1 MKRNIYSFCTP
12 LLAACL
18 LPFLA
23 SAEGGKNLTPND
35 NGVTNLGQSAP
46 LNNVVGFL
54 QNGDN
59 SSTNSFNG
67 YFLYS
72 RNTTGV
78 LAGDPAFS
86 TDYRLKIRMR
96 PGETLYY
103 GIRRCDG
110 LGATTIRIMA
120 DIAGVETILQTTNL
134 TFTTDN
140 TTRYGIGGNYH
151 MFLDQPGVIGSHA
164 QQNAGP
170 SAIVGAAGYNAL
182 VLPLP
187 AVITTPTDVWVE
199 ILDDGGNTSGTAGAD
214 VYTERD
220 VYDLWDFSVY
230 DGTTERTGRLH
241 SKYWSFNCLTAS
253 NRLSDNFRLFP
264 AIPNDTKTAFLIK
277 GLVLRGMQPFGF
289 SFVCNSTGTLT
300 NSTGAVSTDF
310 RERRKSKLKSSFV
323 PPPGNAIRTDV
334 YPEYDIFVNDPDSLF
349 WPTGSDAVPVLPFN
363 INTWCAD
370 PLTGRGALSATINFA
385 YPANV
390 QIYGELN
397 GTPGYQ
403 PGTTDVLF
411 EVNRSSGVGQI
422 FWDGRDGLGNIV
434 PNGTNINVQYRVQ
447 RFPVHYPIYDPEN
460 NDLGFR
466 IENIRPNNA
475 GPTGIAYWDD
485 SNIIPN
491 SSSLIGTPS
500 GTGVHPWGG
509 TGTGI
514 MAPDVGN
521 VNLMNTWT
529 YGAEREMPL
538 ILPFRWRCN
547 SDNDPMSNPDD
558 IDDDNDG
565 ITDVDESGGVDPLQD
580 HNSDGLL
587 NHVDVTYPG
596 FIDVNFDGVNDNFD
610 KDGDRIINELDVD
623 SDNDGIPD
631 VVEAFGVDEN
641 SDGRIDNYTDT
652 DGDGLSENVDRS
664 NSLLPGPSI
673 GLGLADFDG
682 DGLPN
687 YLDRDSDND
696 GIPDLVE
703 AGGADANNNG
713 LVDALID
720 LNNNGL
726 VDALQ
731 GDTFADADFDGL
743 TNAFDGDVNGDMI
756 AENPVAGLL
765 RSGADINNDGRA
777 DSYPFQNLDG
787 GGRPN
792 PYDLDSDGDGIND
805 VREAGFADTNNDGQS
820 DGTRGTDGWD
830 DAIDALTG
838 LGLLNTDTRSEAD
851 YLDIDADDDGI
862 PDNVEGLSTGGYQL
876 PLFADADGDGIDDR
890 YDASVGFG
898 GNGIT
903 PFDMDGDLV
912 PDYRDLDTDNDGR
925 PDIEEGNDFNNNGWA
940 DDVPTGL
947 AFTDGDGD
955 GLIDF
960 FDVHATARSTSG
972 RMGNLGTTTG
982 DATPG
987 SSTTVQRNG
996 ASPCPFERDWRCLG
1010 ITLPLAIKSF
1020 SGNMVDGVVNLQW
1033 VAETSA
1039 PLQKLEVERSVN
1051 GGAFQ
1056 PVLTQNTLQP
1066 QGTHI
1071 KGSFSDKPGADK
1083 SRVNYRLKLT
1093 GAKGEVVLSRHV
1105 SFAPKASATT
1115 LIINNPVTDW
1125 LQISIKTAGGKAT
1138 IQIHDMNGRMLQQQQ
1153 MNFTVGVQSVALD
1166 CSHLAAGTYI
1176 LTVRE
1181 GKGTVRQQFVVQ

>member
-1 MKRNIYSFCTP
+1 M
-12 LLAACL
+12 LAVLL
-18 LPFLA
+18 LPFWA
-23 SAEGGKNLTPND
+23 FAEGGKNLTPNN
-35 NGVTNLGQSAP
+35 NGVTNLSQTAP
-46 LNNVVGFL
+46 LNTVVGFL

-59 SSTNSFNG
+59 NSTNSFNG

-86 TDYRLKIRMR
+86 TDYRLKIRMK

-110 LGATTIRIMA
+110 TGATTIRIMA
-120 DIAGVETILQTTNL
+120 DISGVETVLQSTN
-134 TFTTDN
+134 FQFANNN
-140 TTRYGIGGNYH
+140 TARYGIGGNYDK
-151 MFLDQPGVIGSHA
+151 FDAQAGVIESHA
-164 QQNAGP
+164 EQNAGP
-170 SAIVGAAGYNAL
+170 SAIVGVSGYNAL
-182 VLPLP
+182 VLNLP
-187 AVITTPTDVWVE
+187 PVITTPTDVWVE
-199 ILDDGGNTSGTAGAD
+199 ILDDGTGGSGTAGTD
-214 VYTERD
+214 VYTQRD

-230 DGTTERTGRLH
+230 DGVTERTGRLH
-241 SKYWSFNCLTAS
+241 SKYWSFNCLTGG
-253 NRLSDNFRLFP
+253 NRLSENFRLFP
-264 AIPNDTKTAFLIK
+264 AIPNDAKTAFLIK

-300 NSTGAVSTDF
+300 NSTGVLSTDF
-310 RERRKSKLKSSFV
+310 RERRKSKLKSSF
-323 PPPGNAIRTDV
+323 PPPGTAIRTDV
-334 YPEYDIFVNDPDSLF
+334 YPEYDIFVNDPDSTF

-411 EVNRSSGVGQI
+411 EVNRASGLGQI

-460 NDLGFR
+460 NDQGFR

-485 SNIIPN
+485 TNIVPN

-509 TGTGI
+509 GGTGI
-514 MAPDVGN
+514 NANNIGD

-538 ILPFRWRCN
+538 VLPFRWRCN

-565 ITDVDESGGVDPLQD
+565 ITDVDESGGVDPLLD
-580 HNSDGLL
+580 HNNDGLL
-587 NHVDVTYPG
+587 NHIDISYPG
-596 FIDVNFDGVNDNFD
+596 FVDVNFDGVNDNFD
-610 KDGDRIINELDVD
+610 KDGDKIINELDVD
-623 SDNDGIPD
+623 SDNDGITD
-631 VVEAFGVDEN
+631 VVESYGVDEN

-652 DGDGLSENVDRS
+652 DGDGLSQNVDQS
-664 NSLLPGPSI
+664 TSLLPIPSV
-673 GLGLADFDG
+673 GLGQADLDG

-703 AGGADANNNG
+703 AEGADANNNG
-713 LVDALID
+713 LIDGMVDV
-720 LNNNGL
+720 NNNGL
-726 VDALQ
+726 IDALQ
-731 GDTFADADFDGL
+731 GDSFTDHDFDGL
-743 TNAFDGDVNGDMI
+743 SSAYDGDVNGDMI
-756 AENPVAGLL
+756 AENPTVGLL
-765 RSGADINNDGRA
+765 RTGADVNNDGRA
-777 DSYPFQNLDG
+777 DSYPFKNLDG
-787 GGRPN
+787 ATRPN
-792 PYDLDSDGDGIND
+792 PYDLDSDGDGITD
-805 VREAGFADTNNDGQS
+805 VREAGFVDANNDGQS
-820 DGTRGTDGWD
+820 DGSRGTDGWD
-830 DAIDALTG
+830 DAIDALTA
-838 LGLLNTDTRSEAD
+838 LGLLNTDARGNAN

-862 PDNVEGLSTGGYQL
+862 PDNVEGMSTSGYSL

-890 YDASVGFG
+890 YDPTAGFG

-903 PFDMDGDLV
+903 PFDMDNDLI

-925 PDIEEGNDFNNNGWA
+925 IDIEEGNDFNDNGLA
-940 DDVPTGL
+940 DDVPVGL
-947 AFTDGDGD
+947 SFIDIDGD

-960 FDVHATARSTSG
+960 FDVHATARSTSA
-972 RMGNLGTTTG
+972 RMGNLGTITG
-982 DATPG
+982 DLTPG
-987 SSTTVQRNG
+987 SSTTVQRNA

-1020 SGNMVDGVVNLQW
+1020 TGAMQDGTVSLQW
-1033 VAETSA
+1033 TAETTA
-1039 PLQKLEVERSVN
+1039 PVQKLAVERSVN
-1051 GGAFQ
+1051 GSAFQ
-1056 PVLTQNTLQP
+1056 PVWVQNSVQP
-1066 QGTHI
+1066 QGVVI
-1071 KGSFSDKPGADK
+1071 KGGYAERPGADK
-1083 SRVNYRLKLT
+1083 AQVSYRLRIT
-1093 GAKGEVVLSRHV
+1093 GAKGEVVLSRNV
-1105 SFAPKASATT
+1105 IFAPRASATA
-1115 LIINNPVTDW
+1115 LVINNPVTDW
-1125 LQISIKTAGGKAT
+1125 LQVSIKTAGGKAT
-1138 IQIHDMNGRMLQQQQ
+1138 IQVHDMNGRLLQQQQ
-1153 MNFTVGVQSVALD
+1153 MNFTVGVQAVALD
-1166 CSHLAAGTYI
+1166 CSHLMSGTYI

-1181 GKGTVRQQFVVQ
+1181 GRGVVRQQFVVQ